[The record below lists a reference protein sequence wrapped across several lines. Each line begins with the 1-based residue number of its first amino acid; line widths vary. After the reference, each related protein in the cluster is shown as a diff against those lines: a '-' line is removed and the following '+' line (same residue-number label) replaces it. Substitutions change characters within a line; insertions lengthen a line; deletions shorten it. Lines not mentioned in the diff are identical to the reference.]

1 MKGNGI
7 GEERMKKKGHGAWNR
22 LIQRYRELPAG
33 LRSRRLSERNRAQK
47 LLTLTICIPL
57 MLWGLGYIAHWE
69 LTKARIE
76 RENAAWSA
84 LYVPAEETAAP
95 MVTEIALTAAPTQTA
110 GATPSA
116 APTQTVGVTPSAE
129 PTQTVGVTPSAE
141 PTQTTDATPSAAC
154 TPPAQSSF
162 DVAVDSTIVPL
173 ATPDGDTIVYAMET
187 PPPEQFAFG
196 DLLALNPDTV
206 GFVRLDDVLSL
217 PVVQRPNDNEFYLN
231 HSFNLEES
239 FAGTLFLDGSNL
251 LVPEDNSLIVYG
263 HNMRNGT
270 MFRPLIAYEQLSF
283 LKEHPLLRFDTIYKN
298 RVYAPFA
305 VFTVTTDEGS
315 ARYMNIRQFMFD
327 EESWDEYISD
337 MRALSVHDIDIDV
350 EYGDHVLLLVT
361 CEYTHNNGRFVVA
374 LRAQREDET
383 TEELCGRIQS
393 AR

>member
-1 MKGNGI
+1 
-7 GEERMKKKGHGAWNR
+7 MKKKGHGAWNR

-84 LYVPAEETAAP
+84 LYVPADETTAP
-95 MVTEIALTAAPTQTA
+95 EVTEIALTA
-110 GATPSA
+110 
-116 APTQTVGVTPSAE
+116 E
-129 PTQTVGVTPSAE
+129 PTQTVG
-141 PTQTTDATPSAAC
+141 ATPTAASA
-154 TPPAQSSF
+154 PPAQSSF

-173 ATPDGDTIVYAMET
+173 STPDGDTIVYAMET

-283 LKEHPLLRFDTIYKN
+283 LKEHPLLRFDTIYEN
-298 RVYAPFA
+298 RVYVPFA
-305 VFTVTTDEGS
+305 VFTVTADEGS

>member
-1 MKGNGI
+1 
-7 GEERMKKKGHGAWNR
+7 MKKKGHGAWNR

-84 LYVPAEETAAP
+84 LYVPAEETTAP
-95 MVTEIALTAAPTQTA
+95 MITEIALTAAPTQTA
-110 GATPSA
+110 GTTPSA
-116 APTQTVGVTPSAE
+116 EPTQTAGTTPSAE
-129 PTQTVGVTPSAE
+129 PTQTVG
-141 PTQTTDATPSAAC
+141 ATPTAASA
-154 TPPAQSSF
+154 PPAQSSF

-173 ATPDGDTIVYAMET
+173 STPDGDTIVYAMET

-305 VFTVTTDEGS
+305 VFTVTADEGS

-337 MRALSVHDIDIDV
+337 MRALSVHNIDIDV